1 MSQVPLEIEE
11 DLTLKV
17 KLVWILHRSEKELGN
32 KRIPMVKI
40 LWENS

>member
-17 KLVWILHRSEKELGN
+17 KLVWILDRSEKELGN
-32 KRIPMVKI
+32 KRISMVKI
-40 LWENS
+40 LWESS